1 MRIDPLA
8 TAVILL
14 VLASAMA
21 MALVDTARRQP
32 RPLAPALRQWAF
44 ALVAGP
50 LGWCLLE
57 LAGGPLPAALA
68 VLAKPLVMAAFVGH
82 LHAVLVL
89 RGHIGPA
96 AWQYLPVLAVALATL
111 AWYLLAPATP
121 MRTGLL
127 SLLCALAAAATAMLC
142 LAERP
147 GRRRSD
153 VPLALLATCF
163 GLSALLFGSRAAIL
177 LLLPEASWLRAWLAQ
192 PTSHSL
198 VLGLALLGPLTAT
211 LAFVLAGTER
221 AVRRWHRQATT
232 DDLTGAASRAAFLEA
247 AQRRLDR
254 AGAGQ
259 AALLLVDLDGF
270 KAINDR
276 HGHATGD
283 RALAALVACLERYLR
298 PRDLLGRLGGD
309 EFAVLISGGHAGLGA
324 AVAER
329 IRRGVLEECVHDDL
343 PALTVSIGL
352 ARNRPGDDLDSL
364 RERADRAL
372 YLAKAGGRN
381 RTVQC
386 PDDTG
391 GDAPASPWPGTVG
404 LGEGAPGRGR

>member
-1 MRIDPLA
+1 MHVDPLA

-14 VLASAMA
+14 VLASVMA
-21 MALVDTARRQP
+21 TALVDAARRQP

-44 ALVAGP
+44 ALIAGP

-57 LAGGPLPAALA
+57 LAGEVLPPAWA
-68 VLAKPLVMAAFVGH
+68 VLAKPLIMTAFIGH

-89 RGHIGPA
+89 RGHIAPA

-111 AWYLLAPATP
+111 GWYVLSPETP

-127 SLLCALAAAATAMLC
+127 SLMCALAAAATAVSC
-142 LAERP
+142 LGDVP
-147 GRRRSD
+147 RRRRLD
-153 VPLALLATCF
+153 VPMGLLATSF
-163 GLSALLFGSRAAIL
+163 GLSALLLGGRAAIL
-177 LLLPEASWLRAWLAQ
+177 LLAPENARQRIWLAQ

-221 AVRRWHRQATT
+221 AVRRWHRQATV
-232 DDLTGAASRAAFLEA
+232 DDLTGAASRTAFIEA
-247 AQRRLDR
+247 AQRRLRR
-254 AGAGQ
+254 AAPGKAC
-259 AALLLVDLDGF
+259 LLLVDLDGF
-270 KAINDR
+270 KSINDR

-298 PRDLLGRLGGD
+298 PRDLIGRLGGD
-309 EFAVLISGGHAGLGA
+309 EFAVLISGGDAGAGPA
-324 AVAER
+324 IAER
-329 IRRGVLEECVHDDL
+329 IRRGVQHECARDDL
-343 PALTVSIGL
+343 ADLTVSIGL
-352 ARNRPGDDLDSL
+352 ARNRAGDDLDSM

-381 RTVQC
+381 RSVQC
-386 PDDTG
+386 PEEHAGASLQSRWPDVAGAG
-391 GDAPASPWPGTVG
+391 GS
-404 LGEGAPGRGR
+404 

>member
-21 MALVDTARRQP
+21 TALVDAARRQP

-57 LAGGPLPAALA
+57 LAGDTLPAAVA
-68 VLAKPLVMAAFVGH
+68 VLAKPLIMTAFIGH

-89 RGHIGPA
+89 RGTIAPA
-96 AWQYLPVLAVALATL
+96 AWQFLPVLAVALATL
-111 AWYLLAPATP
+111 GWYLLAPDTP

-127 SLLCALAAAATAMLC
+127 SLMCALAAAATALLC
-142 LAERP
+142 LGDVP
-147 GRRRSD
+147 RRRRLE
-153 VPLALLATCF
+153 VPMGLLATSFC
-163 GLSALLFGSRAAIL
+163 LSALLLGGRAAIL
-177 LLLPEASWLRAWLAQ
+177 LLAPEAAWQRTWLAQ

-198 VLGLALLGPLTAT
+198 VLGLALLGPLMAT
-211 LAFVLAGTER
+211 MAFVLAGTER
-221 AVRRWHRQATT
+221 VVRRWHRQATV
-232 DDLTGAASRAAFLEA
+232 DELTGAASRTAFIEA
-247 AQRRLDR
+247 AQRRLRR
-254 AGAGQ
+254 AAPGKAC
-259 AALLLVDLDGF
+259 LLLVDLDGF

-298 PRDLLGRLGGD
+298 PRDLIGRLGGD
-309 EFAVLISGGHAGLGA
+309 EFAVLISGGHAGAGA
-324 AVAER
+324 AIAER
-329 IRRGVLEECVHDDL
+329 IRQGVQHECARDDL
-343 PALTVSIGL
+343 ADLTVSIGV
-352 ARNRPGDDLDSL
+352 ARNRAGDDLDSL

-386 PDDTG
+386 PEDDAGTAARTRWQDRA
-391 GDAPASPWPGTVG
+391 DAGAG
-404 LGEGAPGRGR
+404 LGHPGG